1 MLRRTLLVLLLG
13 VNLALVAA
21 MLFITPG
28 PPVAHAQGV
37 AQGGNYIM
45 VTGKVMDDYDAL
57 YLVDL
62 NTRTLHVLTIDP
74 TQRRLQYRG
83 YRSLVA
89 DFRRATSP
97 TAGSGATGSRP

>member
-1 MLRRTLLVLLLG
+1 MLRRTLFVLLLG

-21 MLFITPG
+21 MLLIAPG
-28 PPVAHAQGV
+28 LPAAHAQAV

-45 VTGKVMDDYDAL
+45 VTGRIMDDYDVL

-62 NTRTLHVLTIDP
+62 NTRTLHALTIEF
-74 TQRRLQYRG
+74 TQRRLENRG

-89 DFRRATSP
+89 DFRRATTP
-97 TAGSGATGSRP
+97 AAGTRP

>member
-1 MLRRTLLVLLLG
+1 MLRRTLFVLLLG

-21 MLFITPG
+21 MLLITPG
-28 PPVAHAQGV
+28 PPAAHAQAV

-62 NTRTLHVLTIDP
+62 NTRTLHVMTIDP

-97 TAGSGATGSRP
+97 TVGSGARP